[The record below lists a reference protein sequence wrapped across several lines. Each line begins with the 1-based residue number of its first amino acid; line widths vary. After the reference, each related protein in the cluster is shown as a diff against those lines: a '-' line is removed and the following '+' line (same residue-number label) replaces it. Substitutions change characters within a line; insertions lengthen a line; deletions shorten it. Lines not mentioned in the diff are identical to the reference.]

1 MCDSCSRAAANPDQ
15 WIAKVQLRQ
24 KVDHKR
30 TFFFLEQLILKHG
43 ADANTINIKQVRTQG
58 RATVFVFPGCLQQV
72 ALNVSLNALLHVL
85 GLCDQLRRSFSVRI
99 SIAVS
104 QGIKK

>member
-43 ADANTINIKQVRTQG
+43 ADAHTINIKQVR
-58 RATVFVFPGCLQQV
+58 R
-72 ALNVSLNALLHVL
+72 
-85 GLCDQLRRSFSVRI
+85 DI
-99 SIAVS
+99 
-104 QGIKK
+104 